1 MYSFN
6 LNAAGDW
13 NLFVVYENED
23 NELTERSWLKQEELS
38 ELCGSNIKKLV
49 DLISLYDTFMEK
61 VETMPLLDENPTET
75 GFFKSGL
82 QQQKL
87 ALREEAIYEDLLQ
100 QEGVISVEK
109 VKGR

>member
-1 MYSFN
+1 
-6 LNAAGDW
+6 
-13 NLFVVYENED
+13 
-23 NELTERSWLKQEELS
+23 
-38 ELCGSNIKKLV
+38 
-49 DLISLYDTFMEK
+49 
-61 VETMPLLDENPTET
+61 MPLLDENPTET